1 MKLFRNGDELSS
13 TIRKQ
18 TYYDILGIP
27 TGAGIDHIKASYRLL
42 ATKTVFTEAAYRALT
57 DPEKRREYDAW
68 MLGGF
73 IPEAEQRDADGP
85 TKVEQ
90 DWGKRGRERC
100 SCGKVLQLDD
110 EWHCRECWGKLEYYV
125 VFDMFGG
132 HIVHDS
138 QMPIV
143 TEPDGQTYWQVPYGT
158 LYGPFPKEE
167 AEVVLKGKNE
177 LRKK

>member
-1 MKLFRNGDELSS
+1 MKRFRNGDELSS

-57 DPEKRREYDAW
+57 DPEKRRQYDAW

-73 IPEAEQRDADGP
+73 KPEAEQRDAGGH

-100 SCGKVLQLDD
+100 SCGKVLQPDD
-110 EWHCRECWGKLEYYV
+110 EWHCQECWGKLEYYV

-132 HIVHDS
+132 YVVHDS

-143 TEPDGQTYWQVPYGT
+143 TEPDGQTYQRAPYGT

-167 AEVVLKGKNE
+167 AEVILKEKSE